1 MDRKS
6 QILTVHAAFI
16 NQVVKFGPLSD
27 RQAEFSQLLKQAE
40 ENGWTELVAAIR
52 QIIIKELKQL
62 EECDS

>member
-27 RQAEFSQLLKQAE
+27 RQAE